1 MQISKHWAWILL
13 LISISVSVVLS
24 SIIFVVTEL
33 VSIGEM
39 ESIREVKSKFEHS
52 ILQIDEEYLEGV
64 SSSNLKLL
72 NNSHVCVEVIDRQC
86 NRCI

>member
-39 ESIREVKSKFEHS
+39 ESIREVKSKGPGAFFNVYF
-52 ILQIDEEYLEGV
+52 DG
-64 SSSNLKLL
+64 
-72 NNSHVCVEVIDRQC
+72 
-86 NRCI
+86 